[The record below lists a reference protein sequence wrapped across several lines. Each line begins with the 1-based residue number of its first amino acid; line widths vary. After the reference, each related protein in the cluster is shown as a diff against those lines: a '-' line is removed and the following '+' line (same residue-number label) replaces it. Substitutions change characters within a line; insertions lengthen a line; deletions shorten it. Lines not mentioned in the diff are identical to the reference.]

1 MRGAALVTGAGRRIG
16 RALALCLAQAGFDVA
31 IHYHA
36 DAADAE
42 ATAEDIVA
50 LGRRAVVLGAEL
62 NDPTAPAALI
72 HAATRALGPLSLL
85 INNASR
91 FVDDRIQDLTRG
103 GWDAHMAVNL
113 AAPIFLAQAFAA
125 QVSDTDDALIINLTD
140 QRVWKP
146 NPQFFSYSLSKAALW
161 SATQTLAQALAPR
174 VRVNAIGPGPTLPS
188 TYQSAE
194 TFGQEAAATLLGR
207 RASLEDICAAALYL
221 IDARAVTGQMLAV
234 DGGQHLA
241 WKTPDILHD

>member
-16 RALALCLAQAGFDVA
+16 KALALCVAEAGFDVA
-31 IHYHA
+31 VHYHNHSG
-36 DAADAE
+36 DAE
-42 ATAEDIVA
+42 EVAAEIRA
-50 LGRRAVVLGAEL
+50 MGRRAAVVGGDLI
-62 NDPTAPAALI
+62 DPGAPADI
-72 HAATRALGPLSLL
+72 VKAAADSLGPLTLL

-91 FVDDRIQDLTRG
+91 FVDDRVQDLTRE
-103 GWDAHMAVNL
+103 GWDAHMATNL

-125 QVSDTDDALIINLTD
+125 QAPEGGDASIINLTD

-161 SATQTLAQALAPR
+161 TATKTLAQALAPR

-188 TYQSAE
+188 AYQSAE
-194 TFGQEAAATLLGR
+194 TFDQEAAATPLGR
-207 RASLEDICAAALYL
+207 RAGLDDICAAALYL
-221 IDARAVTGQMLAV
+221 IDARSVTGQMLAV

>member
-16 RALALCLAQAGFDVA
+16 RALALCVAEAGFDVA
-31 IHYHA
+31 IHYHT

-42 ATAEDIVA
+42 ATAADVVA
-50 LGRRAVVLGAEL
+50 LGRRAVTLGAEL
-62 NDPTAPAALI
+62 GDPAAPAALVN
-72 HAATRALGPLSLL
+72 AATRALGPLHLL

-91 FVDDRIQDLTRG
+91 FVDDRVESLSRG
-103 GWDAHMAVNL
+103 GWEAHMSVNL

-125 QVSDTDDALIINLTD
+125 QVTGDGDALIINVTD

-194 TFGQEAAATLLGR
+194 IFDREAAATPLGR
-207 RASLEDICAAALYL
+207 RAGLDDICAAALYL

-241 WKTPDILHD
+241 WKTPDILDD

>member
-16 RALALCLAQAGFDVA
+16 RALALRIAEAGFDVA

-36 DAADAE
+36 DGADAE
-42 ATAEDIVA
+42 ATAADIAA
-50 LGRRAVVLGAEL
+50 LGRRAVVLKAEL
-62 NDPTAPAALI
+62 ADPAAPAALVG
-72 HAATRALGPLSLL
+72 AAAEALGPLSLL

-91 FVDDRIQDLTRG
+91 FVDDRIQGLTRE

-125 QVSDTDDALIINLTD
+125 QAPQEGDALIINLTD

-161 SATQTLAQALAPR
+161 TATRTLAQALAPR

-188 TYQSAE
+188 IHQTPADFDAE
-194 TFGQEAAATLLGR
+194 AHSVPLKR
-207 RASLEDICAAALYL
+207 RSSPQDVAHALRYL
-221 IDARAVTGQMLAV
+221 IDARQVTGQMIAV

>member
-16 RALALCLAQAGFDVA
+16 RALALCVAKAGFDVA
-31 IHYHA
+31 VHYHTQSSEA
-36 DAADAE
+36 EEVAAE
-42 ATAEDIVA
+42 IVA
-50 LGRRAVVLGAEL
+50 LGRRATVVAGDLT
-62 NDPTAPAALI
+62 DPSAPAEMV
-72 HAATRALGPLSLL
+72 AAAARALGPLSLL

-91 FVDDRIQDLTRG
+91 FVDDRIQDLTRE
-103 GWDAHMAVNL
+103 GWDAHMATNL

-125 QVSDTDDALIINLTD
+125 QAPEGGDALIINLTD

-146 NPQFFSYSLSKAALW
+146 NPQFFSYSLSKSALW
-161 SATQTLAQALAPR
+161 TATRTLAQALAPR

-194 TFGQEAAATLLGR
+194 TFDQEAAATPLGR
-207 RASLEDICAAALYL
+207 RASLDDICAAALYL
-221 IDARAVTGQMLAV
+221 IDATAVTGQMLAV